1 MIVTTRTLRSGSGYF
16 FVRQG
21 RLKSSE
27 LCVKIKSDGEKLR
40 REWATMEKE
49 VRVRL
54 DEDTFVR
61 LFAMARRYGITLE
74 EAARR
79 AIKYVVNEVE
89 WYEADPSNDPAVK
102 RLLSWLLPVVQG
114 GERE

>member
-1 MIVTTRTLRSGSGYF
+1 
-16 FVRQG
+16 
-21 RLKSSE
+21 
-27 LCVKIKSDGEKLR
+27 
-40 REWATMEKE
+40 MEKE

-79 AIKYVVNEVE
+79 CIKYVVNEVE
-89 WYEADPSNDPAVK
+89 AHDADPINDPTVRK
-102 RLLSWLLPVVQG
+102 LLGWLMPVLG
-114 GERE
+114 RGDES